1 MELHKLE
8 HININVSNLDASVK
22 FYENVLG
29 MKQGERPNF
38 KSKGAWLYLGD
49 TAVIHLT
56 HGRCEAQVGSG
67 TLDHLAFRA
76 SDLSNFTDS
85 LKVRNIDFEERRVPE
100 QQQHQVF
107 FEDPD
112 GITIEVVFETESD
125 LSNLATR

>member
-1 MELHKLE
+1 MELQKLE
-8 HININVSNLDASVK
+8 HININVSDLDASVQ
-22 FYENVLG
+22 FYKNILG

-38 KSKGAWLYLGD
+38 KNKGAWLYLGD

-56 HGRCEAQVGSG
+56 HGRCEAQAGSG

-76 SDLSNFTDS
+76 SDLSGFTES
-85 LKVRNIDFEERRVPE
+85 LKDKNINFEERRVPE

-125 LSNLATR
+125 LSSLASR